1 MLRVSRAIVLGNGAA
16 GAESQ
21 CVGLVR
27 ALGFGDQYH
36 LQRVDWSPSSLIA
49 ATLRRLPAFAHVEAI
64 KLGSRLEWLLPVG
77 TLDSWTGLGLRSIV
91 VDVKGSREGG
101 RPPGDV
107 TLVVASGRDTVA
119 AAAALRRQAKDR
131 VFVVQIQHPRCDL
144 REFDLVVMPAH
155 DWHVH
160 QNAKPTNVFL
170 TKGALH
176 DRDPARVANARRKW
190 AASFAHLPRPRVLV
204 ALGGPTRRCHYD
216 PTILGEELFRCVL
229 QTTLISTAAAVD
241 GSRQQRRGSLMVT
254 TSRRTH
260 PGVIRLVQQHTFDA
274 SVVLWQWGSE
284 LPNPYEGMLAWAD
297 AAVVSADSVTMAC
310 EVASLGLPLHVL
322 GASHTT
328 GKLAAFHKRLHDDGV
343 SRPLSSS
350 SNALEEVWKYTPW
363 RDVQHVAKAIND
375 RLLNGGQ
382 PV

>member
-1 MLRVSRAIVLGNGAA
+1 MT
-16 GAESQ
+16 Q
-21 CVGLVR
+21 
-27 ALGFGDQYH
+27 
-36 LQRVDWSPSSLIA
+36 
-49 ATLRRLPAFAHVEAI
+49 AFAHVEAI

-170 TKGALH
+170 TK
-176 DRDPARVANARRKW
+176 
-190 AASFAHLPRPRVLV
+190 
-204 ALGGPTRRCHYD
+204 
-216 PTILGEELFRCVL
+216 
-229 QTTLISTAAAVD
+229 
-241 GSRQQRRGSLMVT
+241 
-254 TSRRTH
+254 
-260 PGVIRLVQQHTFDA
+260 
-274 SVVLWQWGSE
+274 
-284 LPNPYEGMLAWAD
+284 
-297 AAVVSADSVTMAC
+297 
-310 EVASLGLPLHVL
+310 
-322 GASHTT
+322 
-328 GKLAAFHKRLHDDGV
+328 
-343 SRPLSSS
+343 
-350 SNALEEVWKYTPW
+350 ALEEVWKYTPW